1 MPVLGWLV
9 AAGSLLVLLPVLPFL
24 AVVRLYDALRGGQT
38 EAETRGWPTAERRSA
53 GGSDGGLT
61 VDRRRQRRRTTAD
74 FLEIRE
80 ILRVDGV

>member
-38 EAETRGWPTAERRSA
+38 EAETVEWPTAERRSA
-53 GGSDGGLT
+53 GGSDG
-61 VDRRRQRRRTTAD
+61 RATAD
-74 FLEIRE
+74 
-80 ILRVDGV
+80 